1 MVLLLFLSLKRSRW
15 SHRHLFFP
23 TGQCLVFLCI
33 LIVLNVPGP
42 TRCCGLHSSSS
53 PNVGLFRVKDCE
65 YEEKKGSWCLWFS
78 WCLQHTE
85 SHLIRI
91 NLVYVI
97 VYSAGLQLESCAK
110 VIQVKCYGQRLKN
123 VCVCV
128 CARTTRRAVGFYY
141 VSARSLLIYSCI
153 SIISLLRPACACCL
167 FVACGV
173 FSQNYHQTLKKGFRG
188 MRISFNMLSKT
199 AALWT
204 AQWC

>member
-15 SHRHLFFP
+15 SHRHLFSP

-33 LIVLNVPGP
+33 LIVLSVPGP

-128 CARTTRRAVGFYY
+128 CSDDPA
-141 VSARSLLIYSCI
+141 SCRF
-153 SIISLLRPACACCL
+153 LLRFGSLSAHLFLYLYHLTSSSCLCVL
-167 FVACGV
+167 FVCG
-173 FSQNYHQTLKKGFRG
+173 
-188 MRISFNMLSKT
+188 
-199 AALWT
+199 LWCVQSELPSN
-204 AQWC
+204 AKEGLQRDAD